1 MVQGTSSGAGKT
13 ILVTALCRIFSDL
26 GYSVSPFKAQ
36 NMSNYSYSTKDFE
49 ISRAQAIQAI
59 AARTTISPYQNP
71 ILLKPLGNY
80 KSSVF
85 VNGKYYKKM
94 HANDYYKKFTNKIGL
109 KHVLESYKKLQ
120 QNYDIIII
128 EGAGSPAEINLQRYD
143 ISNMKV
149 AEKTNSPVI
158 LITDIE
164 RGGSF
169 ASLVGTMELLE
180 KKHQNLIKGFVINKF
195 RGDIE
200 ILKPGFKKLKQ
211 ITKRPVFGT
220 IPLTK
225 FSIPDEDSIGSS
237 PKKIVWNKPNL
248 RKLDNEINK
257 IANVVKS
264 SLNIS
269 SIKRILKCYLNQS

>member
-59 AARTTISPYQNP
+59 AARTTILPYQNP

-143 ISNMKV
+143 ISNMKI
-149 AEKTNSPVI
+149 AEKTNSPVV

-169 ASLVGTMELLE
+169 ASLVGTLELLE

-269 SIKRILKCYLNQS
+269 SIKRILK

>member
-26 GYSVSPFKAQ
+26 GYSISPFKAQ

-143 ISNMKV
+143 ISNMKI

-269 SIKRILKCYLNQS
+269 SIKRILK

>member
-59 AARTTISPYQNP
+59 AAITTISPYQNP

-143 ISNMKV
+143 ISNMKI

-269 SIKRILKCYLNQS
+269 SIKRILK

>member
-1 MVQGTSSGAGKT
+1 MIQGTSSGAGKT

-36 NMSNYSYSTKDFE
+36 NMSNYAYSTKNFE

-59 AARTTISPYQNP
+59 AARTEILPDQNP

-80 KSSVF
+80 QSLVYT
-85 VNGKYYKKM
+85 NGKLLKKM
-94 HANDYYKKFTNKIGL
+94 HANDYYKKFVMQTGL
-109 KHVLESYKKLQ
+109 KLALQ
-120 QNYDIIII
+120 SFDRLQKTHDLVIL
-128 EGAGSPAEINLQRYD
+128 EGAGSPAEINLVKYD
-143 ISNMKV
+143 ISNMKI
-149 AEKTNSPVI
+149 AEETDSPVI

-169 ASLVGTMELLE
+169 ASLVGTMKLIE
-180 KKHQNLIKGFVINKF
+180 KKYQNLVKGFVFNKF

-200 ILKPGFKKLKQ
+200 ILKPGFRKLKK
-211 ITKRPVFGT
+211 ITNKPILGT

-225 FSIPDEDSIGSS
+225 FSIPDEDSIGKSA
-237 PKKIVWNKPNL
+237 KKLVWNKTNL
-248 RKLDNEINK
+248 RKLDLEIDK
-257 IANVVKS
+257 ISYVVKS

-269 SIKRILKCYLNQS
+269 AVKRILK

>member
-109 KHVLESYKKLQ
+109 KYVLESYKKLQ

-143 ISNMKV
+143 ISNMKI

-269 SIKRILKCYLNQS
+269 SIKRILK